1 VLIMVPSVN
10 QFAAFIAA
18 LQERGLKSSS
28 ILSIASCVRAVF
40 TFVGNPIV
48 DSHLLQSVLLGVRK
62 SSPPQPRY
70 KDTWDVSLLVRHIQ
84 RVWPDNSALSDEE
97 IRNKAMVLLRLSLL
111 ARSSDIAR
119 ALMPSFTPQGMLVSF
134 ESPKETRASITTAP
148 LPVNSAPDT
157 SVCPVSAVQE
167 WISRSKDWRSNQES
181 RFLFLR
187 LDPSHAP
194 LSSQRVAKVTMDLMR
209 SAGID
214 VKQFKA
220 ASTRSAAATKA
231 LDAGCEVDSVMKLGR
246 WSSRSVF
253 DKFYNRSIRVPDIID
268 LSTQVQ

>member
-1 VLIMVPSVN
+1 MEPNVN
-10 QFAAFIAA
+10 QFAAFITA
-18 LQERGLKSSS
+18 LQERNLKSSS
-28 ILSIASCVRAVF
+28 ILSVATCVRAVF
-40 TFVGNPIV
+40 TFVGTPIA
-48 DSHLLQSVLLGVRK
+48 DSHLLQSVLLGIRK
-62 SSPPQPRY
+62 SAPPQPRY
-70 KDTWDVSLLVRHIQ
+70 RDTWDVSQLVHHIKQ
-84 RVWPDNSALSDEE
+84 AWPDNATLSDEE

-119 ALMPSFTPQGMLVSF
+119 ALMPSFTSQGMLVSF
-134 ESPKETRASITTAP
+134 EAPKETRAPVTTTP
-148 LPVNSAPDT
+148 LPVSPAADP
-157 SVCPVSAVQE
+157 SVCPVGAVQE
-167 WISRSKDWRSNQES
+167 WISRSKGWRSNQES

-194 LSSQRVAKVTMDLMR
+194 LSSQRVAKITLEFMR

-231 LDAGCEVDSVMKLGR
+231 VDAGCEVDAVMKLGR

-253 DKFYNRSIRVPDIID
+253 DKFYNRSLRVPDIID
-268 LSTQVQ
+268 ISTQVQ